1 MIVVSAILMALS
13 QHPLGYGFLS
23 FFSIIPIIPTLQSLK
38 SYKKAIKYGF
48 IWGFTY
54 NLLTV
59 YWIALNIGTTPA
71 IAFLTMLAS
80 VAILLVGPVMI
91 FLVWCMLNKR
101 GVNLLFLSFVW
112 ASVELV
118 RSYGTLGFPWTS
130 ISNSLLEY
138 NNIIQIVVDRA
149 DVILDFDLFGNNVVL
164 AEIDI
169 AKYFSKPLRLD
180 GPKSFDNQ
188 IDYTLPTGEKKK
200 MSVTTKSYELILVED
215 AIQLITTLD
224 FNTIELKDDTN

>member
-23 FFSIIPIIPTLQSLK
+23 FFAIIPIIPTLQSLK
-38 SYKKAIKYGF
+38 SYNKAIKYGF

-54 NLLTV
+54 NILTV
-59 YWIALNIGTTPA
+59 YWIALNIGTTPS
-71 IAFLTMLAS
+71 IAFLTMLVS
-80 VAILLVGPVMI
+80 VAILLIGSVMI

-112 ASVELV
+112 ASVELI

-138 NNIIQIVVDRA
+138 NNIIQIVEFVGMYGLTAIIVLINILIYYFLINRTYISA
-149 DVILDFDLFGNNVVL
+149 VSLAAIVVI
-164 AEIDI
+164 
-169 AKYFSKPLRLD
+169 P
-180 GPKSFDNQ
+180 
-188 IDYTLPTGEKKK
+188 
-200 MSVTTKSYELILVED
+200 ILVG
-215 AIQLITTLD
+215 T
-224 FNTIELKDDTN
+224 NLKNRYVENNNKEIRVSVVQPNIHLSEKWSRGSQSKIMN